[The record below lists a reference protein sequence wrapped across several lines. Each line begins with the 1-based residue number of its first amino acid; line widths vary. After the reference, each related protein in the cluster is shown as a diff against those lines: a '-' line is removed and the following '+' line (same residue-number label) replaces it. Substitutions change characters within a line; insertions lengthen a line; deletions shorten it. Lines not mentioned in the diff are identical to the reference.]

1 MQKPMDFEV
10 GQYILREF
18 EVADCAYVILS
29 GEVGIFKRGEG
40 QDIVP
45 LGIIKTGEYLGEL
58 GVVSGKV
65 RSAEAIALTPVTAVK
80 ITREIL
86 ETELSKAPAWVSAL
100 LIGMAE
106 RLAKADELLRKHQ
119 TSDQILLQKIQPI
132 LQRNLTQGS
141 SVHGNSNPSHP
152 GQGNLTQSKKT
163 PA

>member
-1 MQKPMDFEV
+1 MQKPTEFEK

-18 EVADCAYVILS
+18 EVADCAYVILQ
-29 GEVGIFKRGEG
+29 GEVGIFKRGTSDE
-40 QDIVP
+40 IIP

-65 RSAEAIALTPVTAVK
+65 RSAEAIALTPVTVVK

-106 RLAKADELLRKHQ
+106 RLAKADDLIRKHQ
-119 TSDQILLQKIQPI
+119 TSDQILLQKIEPVV
-132 LQRNLTQGS
+132 LMHLTQG
-141 SVHGNSNPSHP
+141 
-152 GQGNLTQSKKT
+152 KKA